1 MIYIIIALVVLII
14 LLCITLFIFG
24 KVCKKY
30 KCRYETER
38 IKIEQLQ
45 EEYSKLAEAYK
56 IKKENKEKADE
67 KISNLHSGDSVA
79 NAINILRK

>member
-1 MIYIIIALVVLII
+1 MVYIIIALVVLII

-67 KISNLHSGDSVA
+67 KINNLHSGDSVA

>member
-1 MIYIIIALVVLII
+1 MAYVVIGLVVLVV
-14 LLCITLFIFG
+14 LLCITLFIFS

-30 KCRYETER
+30 KCRYEAEQT
-38 IKIEQLQ
+38 KVEQLQ
-45 EEYSKLAEAYK
+45 EEYSKLAEAYR

-67 KISNLHSGDSVA
+67 KINNLHSGDSVA

>member
-1 MIYIIIALVVLII
+1 MTYIIIALIVLII

-24 KVCKKY
+24 NVCKKY
-30 KCRYETER
+30 KSRYETER

>member
-1 MIYIIIALVVLII
+1 MYRKFKNCYEKEHLKLVN
-14 LLCITLFIFG
+14 
-24 KVCKKY
+24 
-30 KCRYETER
+30 
-38 IKIEQLQ
+38 LQ

>member
-1 MIYIIIALVVLII
+1 MVYIIIALVVLII

>member
-1 MIYIIIALVVLII
+1 MTYVIIALVVLII
-14 LLCITLFIFG
+14 LLCITLFVFG

-38 IKIEQLQ
+38 IKVEQLQ

>member
-1 MIYIIIALVVLII
+1 MIYIVIGLIVFLVLAVV
-14 LLCITLFIFG
+14 TTYIFN
-24 KVCKKY
+24 KMYRKY
-30 KCRYETER
+30 KFAYENEHT
-38 IKIEQLQ
+38 QLVNLQ

>member
-1 MIYIIIALVVLII
+1 MIYIFIGLVVLLIAI
-14 LLCITLFIFG
+14 SVVAFINNRLY
-24 KVCKKY
+24 KKY
-30 KCRYETER
+30 KNNYEQER
-38 IKIEQLQ
+38 VNYENLQ
-45 EEYSKLAEAYK
+45 EEYSKLAQAYK

>member
-1 MIYIIIALVVLII
+1 MIYVVIGLAVLIA

-24 KVCKKY
+24 KMCKNY
-30 KCRYETER
+30 KNRYEEER
-38 IKIEQLQ
+38 TKVEQLQ
-45 EEYSKLAEAYK
+45 EEYSKLAEAYR

-67 KISNLHSGDSVA
+67 KISDLHSGDSVA

>member
-1 MIYIIIALVVLII
+1 MIYVVIGLVVLVAI
-14 LLCITLFIFG
+14 LCITLFIFG

-67 KISNLHSGDSVA
+67 KIDNLHNGDSVA